1 MEASANAEGGLGMT
15 SAALDLSRQLSGIA
29 EEVVIAGTIHVA
41 LQLLDSTVAAIDLNA
56 EYVETLLYLM
66 GENFPG
72 VPLAHSSGRQI
83 EWLNL
88 LLYF

>member
-41 LQLLDSTVAAIDLNA
+41 LHLLDSTVAAIDLNA
-56 EYVETLLYLM
+56 
-66 GENFPG
+66 
-72 VPLAHSSGRQI
+72 
-83 EWLNL
+83 
-88 LLYF
+88 